1 MLRSKKLEQSTFGNS
16 KEKIKGLKIKI
27 AEIQQSA
34 PTRENLE
41 LEASLNLELD
51 EWLAREDM
59 RLRQLSRELWV
70 KEGACN
76 SRYFHLSTII
86 RRRRNY
92 ISKIKLEDGSW
103 IRDLEET
110 QNYFLEK
117 FTSLFPSS
125 LPQFPSNL
133 ENLIEPCVT
142 DQENL
147 EL

>member
-1 MLRSKKLEQSTFGNS
+1 MEQSTFGNS

-70 KEGACN
+70 KEGDCN
-76 SRYFHLSTII
+76 SRYFHLLTII
-86 RRRRNY
+86 RR
-92 ISKIKLEDGSW
+92 
-103 IRDLEET
+103 
-110 QNYFLEK
+110 
-117 FTSLFPSS
+117 
-125 LPQFPSNL
+125 
-133 ENLIEPCVT
+133 
-142 DQENL
+142 
-147 EL
+147 